1 MRVIGSFTFEKL
13 GANNPYAGTVNLIN
27 KDNIKK
33 LKKGAWCVPDALL
46 RRTWHD
52 SPSSQDCQHSTRCH
66 L

>member
-1 MRVIGSFTFEKL
+1 MRVSGSFAFEKL
-13 GANNPYAGTVNLIN
+13 GADSPYAGTVNLIN

-46 RRTWHD
+46 RRTRHD
-52 SPSSQDCQHSTRCH
+52 SSSSQDRQHSTRCY